1 MFSESVGANVQP
13 SQATPSVTAT
23 QPVTLQIHHSA
34 QGTATLKKVT
44 SNLTLGT

>member
-13 SQATPSVTAT
+13 SQATPSVTT
-23 QPVTLQIHHSA
+23 QPVTLQIQHSA

-44 SNLTLGT
+44 SNLTLGN